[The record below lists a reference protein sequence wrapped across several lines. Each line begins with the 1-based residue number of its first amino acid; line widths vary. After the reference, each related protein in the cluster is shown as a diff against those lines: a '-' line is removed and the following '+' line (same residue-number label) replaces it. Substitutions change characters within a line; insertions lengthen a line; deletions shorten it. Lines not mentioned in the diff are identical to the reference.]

1 MTSDEKGKV
10 IQFPQPKQLLNW
22 LRTLPPGG
30 ELRIIFKEDALKKS
44 KEQEAGE

>member
-1 MTSDEKGKV
+1 MKDDEKGKV

-30 ELRIIFKEDALKKS
+30 ELRIIFKDEVLKKDD
-44 KEQEAGE
+44 KQEEGE